1 MCKGLSFNKV
11 AGIWPATLL
20 KKTLWHRCFLVNFA
34 KFLRTPFLQNIS
46 VQLLEKNSYSIRR
59 VFPMAASENSNIVA
73 DSRCAKSVRI
83 RSYSGPYAVRMQEN
97 TDENNSEYG
106 HFLRSE

>member
-1 MCKGLSFNKV
+1 
-11 AGIWPATLL
+11 
-20 KKTLWHRCFLVNFA
+20 
-34 KFLRTPFLQNIS
+34 
-46 VQLLEKNSYSIRR
+46 
-59 VFPMAASENSNIVA
+59 MAASENSNIVA

-106 HFLRSE
+106 HFFRSEWMFCKNCKKKKKKLDLGILTAKGIDIPEKWALKKKICLFTTNKTKDNKTF